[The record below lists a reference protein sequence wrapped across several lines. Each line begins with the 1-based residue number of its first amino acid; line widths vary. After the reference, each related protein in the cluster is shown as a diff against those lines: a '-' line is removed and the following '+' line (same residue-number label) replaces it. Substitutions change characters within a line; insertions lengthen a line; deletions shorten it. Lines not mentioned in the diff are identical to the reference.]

1 LDSQELLAK
10 VYQIVKEAQ
19 VESYYS
25 FPTLEIEA
33 EVTEKVASTS
43 EDEEAIQQ

>member
-1 LDSQELLAK
+1 

-25 FPTLEIEA
+25 FPTLET
-33 EVTEKVASTS
+33 EVVEKGTAP
-43 EDEEAIQQ
+43 EENEVIQQ